1 MISEHNTPQL
11 YSYLMYVFLLPV
23 GLFILL
29 IFSFSVFLS
38 QNISSDHKEIT
49 VITLYIYLHV
59 DTSLLYQKIKI
70 KHFFKN
76 FKTHKM
82 YTHTNG

>member
-59 DTSLLYQKIKI
+59 DTSLLYQKTKPKHTQHKI
-70 KHFFKN
+70 GRAHV
-76 FKTHKM
+76 
-82 YTHTNG
+82 